1 MDLLDVIC
9 RRFYFNDHQK
19 RKEMKKLWDALLP
32 FISTILLCVGGCSH
46 PASPISVASATD
58 HISAVQG
65 NLSAVDG
72 KAVVIE
78 DWLKSHK

>member
-1 MDLLDVIC
+1 MSVDDRQFWFGVLMVI
-9 RRFYFNDHQK
+9 F
-19 RKEMKKLWDALLP
+19 MASL
-32 FISTILLCVGGCSH
+32 ISILSGCSH
-46 PASPISVASATD
+46 LASPISVASATD

-78 DWLKSHK
+78 NWLKSH

>member
-1 MDLLDVIC
+1 
-9 RRFYFNDHQK
+9 
-19 RKEMKKLWDALLP
+19 
-32 FISTILLCVGGCSH
+32 
-46 PASPISVASATD
+46 VASATD

-78 DWLKSHK
+78 NWLKSH

>member
-1 MDLLDVIC
+1 MSVDDRQFWLGVLMVI
-9 RRFYFNDHQK
+9 F
-19 RKEMKKLWDALLP
+19 MASL
-32 FISTILLCVGGCSH
+32 ISILSGCSH

-78 DWLKSHK
+78 NWLKSH